1 MNILVYHWDI
11 YPYDD
16 IIQTFQKQGHSVDVP
31 AFSAKNHLRDEQ
43 FEQAF
48 MERLKQNPYDFVFSV
63 NYFPVISIVCHQLQI
78 PYVSW
83 TVDTPLISMQ
93 TPTILYPENRIFTFD
108 KNEWVQLRKKGVTN
122 SYHLPLA
129 GSTVR
134 FPAASEEIPPNY
146 QYPVS
151 FVGNLYDKNRYDEM
165 CRILPDY
172 LCGYMDAA
180 IEAQL
185 HISCGNLFPVML
197 SGNIFQELKPYLH
210 LEKGYDSCFYPD
222 LPHARKNCSADTDS
236 INQREDWED
245 IHDAL
250 LKLQFTTRVLS
261 HKAASLIR
269 IRTLNQLA
277 RKYPVHLFTTSDTSP
292 LLHVHTHPA
301 LDYHTQMS
309 KIFSVS
315 KINLNMTAP
324 NIESGIPLRV
334 WDVLS
339 AGGFLLTDYRPEY
352 DGLLED
358 GYELVIYDGLED
370 LIQKIHYYLTHEEER
385 LQIARNG
392 YQRILQEHN
401 YQNRLEKM
409 LCTI

>member
-1 MNILVYHWDI
+1 MNILVYRWDI

-16 IIQTFQKQGHSVDVP
+16 IIQTLKKQGHSVDVP

-43 FEQAF
+43 FEQALT
-48 MERLKQNPYDFVFSV
+48 EKLKQNTYDFVFSV
-63 NYFPVISIVCHQLQI
+63 NYLAVIAIVCHQLQI
-78 PYVSW
+78 RYVSW

-93 TPTILYPENRIFTFD
+93 TSTIFYPENRIFTFD
-108 KNEWVQLRKKGVTN
+108 KNEWVQLRKKGVMN

-129 GSTVR
+129 GSTDR
-134 FPAASEEIPPNY
+134 FPAASCEILPKF

-165 CRILPDY
+165 CQILPDY

-197 SGNIFQELKPYLH
+197 SDSIFQKLKPYLH
-210 LEKGYDSCFYPD
+210 LKEGYDSCFYAD
-222 LPHARKNCSADTDS
+222 AESGQKDCSAVADN
-236 INQREDWED
+236 INHCEKWED
-245 IHDAL
+245 IQDSL

-261 HKAASLIR
+261 HKAASLVR
-269 IRTLNQLA
+269 IRTLNHLA

-334 WDVLS
+334 WDILS
-339 AGGFLLTDYRPEY
+339 TGGFLLTDYRPEY
-352 DGLLED
+352 DGLLDD
-358 GYELVIYDGLED
+358 GRELVIYDGMDD